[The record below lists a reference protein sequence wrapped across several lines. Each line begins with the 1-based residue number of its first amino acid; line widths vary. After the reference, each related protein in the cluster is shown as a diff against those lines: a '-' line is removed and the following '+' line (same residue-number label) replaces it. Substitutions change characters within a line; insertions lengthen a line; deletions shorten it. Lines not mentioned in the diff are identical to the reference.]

1 MNTQRSKPMFNL
13 ARSTCEAET
22 IAEVIRKIQ
31 WLRNFVQEITLIMK
45 ILVTEYQWIP
55 SKNRLADVRTRALD
69 RIKFK
74 YLTDKIMGSVNEQ

>member
-1 MNTQRSKPMFNL
+1 MNTQRSKPML

-74 YLTDKIMGSVNEQ
+74 YLTDKITGEC

>member
-1 MNTQRSKPMFNL
+1 MNTQRSKPML

-55 SKNRLADVRTRALD
+55 SKNQLADVLTKALD

-74 YLTDKIMGSVNEQ
+74 YLTDKIMGEC

>member
-1 MNTQRSKPMFNL
+1 MNTQRSKPML

-74 YLTDKIMGSVNEQ
+74 YLTDKIMGEC